1 MESPS
6 VTADEADDS
15 CRALGAGGSFFV
27 SPPLQTPDRRSTREA
42 LCAPRNEM
50 EVKVRFIWGF
60 VVVFLG
66 GGFGAA
72 LRHGI
77 NLAAVQLA
85 GRSFPYGT
93 MFINISGSLVMGLIA
108 EYFALKAHL
117 PRTWLLF
124 LTTGILGGYTTF
136 SAFSLETALLYER
149 GQILAAGCYVL
160 GSVVLAIG
168 GLFAGLAIVRAV
180 L

>member
-1 MESPS
+1 M
-6 VTADEADDS
+6 
-15 CRALGAGGSFFV
+15 
-27 SPPLQTPDRRSTREA
+27 
-42 LCAPRNEM
+42 
-50 EVKVRFIWGF
+50 RFIWGF

-108 EYFALKAHL
+108 EYFALKAQL

-149 GQILAAGCYVL
+149 GQILAAGLYVA
-160 GSVVLAIG
+160 GSVVLAIA